1 MTLEQRLTGIKEVE
15 PGGFHVQFSFVFKNG
30 ATEVASGVG
39 ADDGSV
45 RGNACALEVIGG
57 QRSGGN
63 REAPTRLPAGSIR
76 STKGTCMSDEVAT
89 GTPSAVAN
97 SS

>member
-1 MTLEQRLTGIKEVE
+1 MTNSCNLPEGLRVFVSAKEVE

-63 REAPTRLPAGSIR
+63 REDTHPLACRQHALH
-76 STKGTCMSDEVAT
+76 KGHLHER
-89 GTPSAVAN
+89 
-97 SS
+97 

>member
-30 ATEVASGVG
+30 ATKMASGVG

-45 RGNACALEVIGG
+45 RGNACAL
-57 QRSGGN
+57 R
-63 REAPTRLPAGSIR
+63 
-76 STKGTCMSDEVAT
+76 
-89 GTPSAVAN
+89 
-97 SS
+97 